1 MNPDDR
7 EGSLEQAEYA
17 CFTELMNLLE
27 LQEGTTATIGVT
39 RGFPDS
45 MTWRIAA
52 LGTGETMTFPAS
64 AHYFRGV
71 LDLYHRERPMLQRW
85 IMRLISHFPQNNAY
99 NRDATPREDANI
111 VHFRIAPERG
121 AVGETKQVSMATT
134 NSGAVPTW
142 TARILF
148 DVVFI
153 ADPDYQDGGAG
164 GTNAGGGDDE
174 KPHGTDGEGNPSG
187 DGGYTGGG
195 EIPEE

>member
-1 MNPDDR
+1 MNPNDR

-27 LQEGTTATIGVT
+27 LQEGTTATIGVS

-52 LGTGETMTFPAS
+52 LGTGETMTFPAT

-71 LDLYHRERPMLQRW
+71 LDLYNRNRSTLQRW
-85 IMRLISHFPQNNAY
+85 IMRLVSHFPQNHAY

-121 AVGETKQVSMATT
+121 AVGETKQISMATT

-142 TARILF
+142 TASILF

-153 ADPDYQDGGAG
+153 ADPDYQDGSEG
-164 GTNAGGGDDE
+164 GVPN
-174 KPHGTDGEGNPSG
+174 GTDGNGEPISEGG
-187 DGGYTGGG
+187 ETGGG
-195 EIPEE
+195 EIPDE